1 MDTITAAL
9 CETCPEADRA
19 AWPSGLMCAKAQG
32 ADFALTA
39 STFDFSAILQESLD
53 SLPGKETADAEAPFL
68 LPYATGE
75 EPAQDGPDNNL
86 KMQTD
91 GSGNNEARRHSLFCV
106 LSRCLWKCR
115 SVFSRRKKIRCG
127 AVGGSVSSRPGLP
140 AKRCRD
146 GLPD

>member
-53 SLPGKETADAEAPFL
+53 PLPGKETAEQRRLSCFL
-68 LPYATGE
+68 
-75 EPAQDGPDNNL
+75 
-86 KMQTD
+86 MQPEKSRHKTD
-91 GSGNNEARRHSLFCV
+91 RTT
-106 LSRCLWKCR
+106 
-115 SVFSRRKKIRCG
+115 I
-127 AVGGSVSSRPGLP
+127 
-140 AKRCRD
+140 
-146 GLPD
+146 